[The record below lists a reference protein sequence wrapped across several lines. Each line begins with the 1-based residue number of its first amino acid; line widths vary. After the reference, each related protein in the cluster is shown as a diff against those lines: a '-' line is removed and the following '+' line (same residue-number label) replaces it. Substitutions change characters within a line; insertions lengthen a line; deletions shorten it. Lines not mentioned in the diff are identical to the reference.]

1 MRAMKKRQRTL
12 EVLVNLSLFVGLL
25 VVLWHHR
32 SNDNE
37 GLLILLIGLGV
48 TALINLAVF
57 YWPRF
62 GDPDYDAD
70 ADDVERFQWEM
81 VVLRSFV
88 FLALWILTSWLARR

>member
-1 MRAMKKRQRTL
+1 MKKRQRTL
-12 EVLVNLSLFVGLL
+12 EVLVNLSLFVGLF

-70 ADDVERFQWEM
+70 ADDA
-81 VVLRSFV
+81 
-88 FLALWILTSWLARR
+88 ALTPILGRTIHAEGRTDCF